1 MLAGRVK
8 ELINK
13 GWRGTRCNCG
23 KLLSVLDLSRGQEQC
38 YWSWAGM
45 GRGGLTEA
53 LAPWVEEQSH
63 CQNHSLAAEK
73 EKEILNF
80 SISLL

>member
-1 MLAGRVK
+1 
-8 ELINK
+8 
-13 GWRGTRCNCG
+13 
-23 KLLSVLDLSRGQEQC
+23 
-38 YWSWAGM
+38 M

-53 LAPWVEEQSH
+53 LVPWVEEQSH